1 MRTLLAV
8 LAAVALAGPAHAGSA
23 IARYDIY
30 VGGLKAFEIE
40 AGLSLTEGS
49 YAMQIAGRTQG
60 MAEWLVGFRS
70 RVQTSGAT
78 SPTGLQPTRYHNDAL
93 LRGKPRAVTLDFPAG
108 QPMRVSVVPP
118 PEQDDRDP
126 VTPAQRATAVDPLTA
141 MVTALRHVASR
152 GYCQQDVPVFDG
164 RRRFD
169 AVFQQG
175 FTTTLGPTRLGMFA
189 GEATHCILVMR
200 QIAGYTRRAHD
211 FNRPEDRE
219 QPIDIWLAP
228 VVAGLPAIPVRVE
241 VVLSLGSIVAH
252 LTKVDSVASLPPLPT
267 TALTR

>member
-1 MRTLLAV
+1 MRTIFAV
-8 LAAVALAGPAHAGSA
+8 LAALCLAAPAHAGSA

-30 VGGLKAFEIE
+30 VGGIKAFELE
-40 AGLSLTEGS
+40 AGLSLSEGG
-49 YAMQIAGRTQG
+49 YTMQIAGRTQG
-60 MAEWLVGFRS
+60 MAEWLIGFRS
-70 RVQTSGAT
+70 RVRAQGEAT
-78 SPTGLQPTRYHNDAL
+78 PAGIRPQRYVNDAL
-93 LRGKPRAVTLDFPAG
+93 FRGKPRAITLDFPPG
-108 QPMRVSVVPP
+108 QPMVVSVVPP

-141 MVTALRHVASR
+141 MVSALKHVETR
-152 GYCQQDVPVFDG
+152 GNCQQDIPVFDG

-175 FTTTLGPTRLGMFA
+175 SISTLGATRLGIFA

-211 FNRPEDRE
+211 FNRAEDRE

-228 VVAGLPAIPVRVE
+228 VASGLPAIPVRVE
-241 VVLSLGSIVAH
+241 VVLTLGSIVAH
-252 LTKVDSVASLPPLPT
+252 LTKVDTVAALPPLPT
-267 TALTR
+267 APLTR